1 MLKISDH
8 LPAIS
13 SSRFWLVRRALIA
26 LSVMLAVG
34 ASAVG
39 TGRTFEASSAAKK
52 TAIQRVFAT
61 RPVETVAAASAATEE
76 LMHEV
81 ATDSAEVVRPNMLST
96 QSVTAIMPVK
106 RPREILMEVT
116 AYCACK
122 KCCGPNAIGL
132 TASGRSVSYN
142 AGRFV
147 AADTTVLPFGTKL
160 AIPGYHGEQPVEVI
174 DRGSA
179 IKGNKLDVFYPS
191 HEEALRWGR
200 QTIRVTIVE

>member
-1 MLKISDH
+1 MLKLSDH
-8 LPAIS
+8 LPVNA

-26 LSVMLAVG
+26 LSVLLAVG

-39 TGRTFEASSAAKK
+39 TGRTFEANAAAKK

-61 RPVETVAAASAATEE
+61 RPVETVAAATAATEE

-81 ATDSAEVVRPNMLST
+81 VTDTAEAVRPNMLST
-96 QSVTAIMPVK
+96 QSVAAIVPAK
-106 RPREILMEVT
+106 HPREILMEVT

-147 AADTTVLPFGTKL
+147 AADTSVLPFGTKL
-160 AIPGYHGEQPVEVI
+160 VIPGYHSQEPVEVI

-200 QTIRVTIVE
+200 QTIRVTVVE